1 MPDLFDYVQRNYP
14 DVAGFK
20 DHDTSKKAAASIND
34 RVHLLRGRCLAELR
48 KHPHDGLTA
57 DETAAAIGETVLSV
71 RPRFTELLQTG
82 KIEDTGRRRKNE
94 SGRSAKI
101 WKAVVQ

>member
-1 MPDLFDYVQRNYP
+1 MADLFDYVQRHYP
-14 DVAGFK
+14 EVAGYK
-20 DHDTSKKAAASIND
+20 DRDTSRKAATSMND
-34 RVHLLRGRCLAELR
+34 RVHMLRGRCLTELR

-82 KIEDTGRRRKNE
+82 KIVDTGRRRKNE

-101 WKAVVQ
+101 WKAVAQ